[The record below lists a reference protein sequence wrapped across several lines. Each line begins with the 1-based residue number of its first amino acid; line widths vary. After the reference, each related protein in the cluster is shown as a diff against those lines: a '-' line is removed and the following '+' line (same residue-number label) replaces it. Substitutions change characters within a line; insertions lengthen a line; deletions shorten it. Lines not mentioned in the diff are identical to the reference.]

1 MLRRSLVGIA
11 LSVAVVLTS
20 LLPASA
26 QNPLPPPTV
35 GEFTSVS
42 VGAAPEGAV
51 AVTAPSAPAAGALI
65 YTDYVAIEQEA
76 RQLLADNLAFRE
88 SISPYNSKPNFI
100 TLIQKFDYAAGFN
113 KELEPGV
120 TLQARIDKA
129 DTELRRARDLYAFLA
144 VYATAQRFR
153 NDDGS
158 DPGNPLHVNYKGVF
172 CAKAENP
179 NPPDPANGGQVLPPV
194 IDWCDFT
201 ARLRQ
206 SVRESAN
213 IRMVFGQQ
221 FVADALGLHFSGTAF
236 KGGDYWV
243 KDEVAKLRA
252 AENQY
257 ELVQKGLA
265 EALDRPLGSGC
276 VVSDFFTQ
284 AEWSLLSEA
293 AESKETA
300 QHHIAVRQ
308 SYLGITTVSDV
319 PIARANAKNTYRA
332 AATDGHI
339 KLIGLAG
346 VGAGQPTGVGC
357 ARGQRPDGL
366 LVAEMA
372 ANMLKTR
379 EEARHLAEN
388 RNVFGFDVTFTPARP
403 YLTSPNSG
411 DRGLWQEANDLAD
424 FAKQLQNDEV
434 ANTRAF
440 DTSQEKLIAA
450 VEGIRGGI
458 NKEISAASGC
468 TLPGAG
474 AGEDEKFFACAEQQT
489 KELDACL
496 DLIKSEVL
504 PVGGSAFDTCLDRP
518 VIKKSDAERGLRDLR
533 GVWLQEKGILIKI
546 DNLNKRVQLADD
558 RNATVK
564 IWMGLAGG
572 AQTAAEVAQVV
583 ADGIEV
589 TTGVAAGTTVK
600 PGNVVAGVL
609 TGLAGAMSTSADIK
623 MEDAANHQETENLL
637 LDMVEARADLAV
649 AEQQYKAMYSVYD
662 GFRGD
667 ENLIEARRQRA
678 YLQHSPANDPSFR
691 IVRDSSRLQLAKA
704 LERAARVSY
713 LSARRAEYEYA
724 ARLSASNFRISD
736 IYRARTAEDI
746 QEFLK
751 NLRSKTDSLA
761 GAVSDAQVNPAD
773 FQISVAQ
780 YVLGLS
786 DAALAREGFTG
797 AAAQAERTRRF
808 RIWVAQNTF
817 PNNFEPPF
825 DGKPVLRFKLA
836 TNIQDGGVFADN
848 FGSGYSRLWLQ
859 KMAAVG
865 KPKPTNTGLSVD
877 LRTDQQGLAYRN
889 IAVTQ
894 AGLVQL
900 RAQSGCIFDY
910 RLMAPAVLLGLE
922 WAGNQNPEAATAIF
936 NANVNSESNPAANGF
951 RASEFLGRAISGTE
965 WEVLVF
971 ADGPASLPDMDLQK
985 LTDIVLNF
993 STTYASRQ
1001 PGTPVLS
1008 ECVRIDF

>member
-1 MLRRSLVGIA
+1 M
-11 LSVAVVLTS
+11 
-20 LLPASA
+20 
-26 QNPLPPPTV
+26 
-35 GEFTSVS
+35 
-42 VGAAPEGAV
+42 
-51 AVTAPSAPAAGALI
+51 
-65 YTDYVAIEQEA
+65 
-76 RQLLADNLAFRE
+76 
-88 SISPYNSKPNFI
+88 
-100 TLIQKFDYAAGFN
+100 
-113 KELEPGV
+113 
-120 TLQARIDKA
+120 
-129 DTELRRARDLYAFLA
+129 
-144 VYATAQRFR
+144 
-153 NDDGS
+153 
-158 DPGNPLHVNYKGVF
+158 
-172 CAKAENP
+172 
-179 NPPDPANGGQVLPPV
+179 
-194 IDWCDFT
+194 
-201 ARLRQ
+201 
-206 SVRESAN
+206 
-213 IRMVFGQQ
+213 
-221 FVADALGLHFSGTAF
+221 
-236 KGGDYWV
+236 
-243 KDEVAKLRA
+243 
-252 AENQY
+252 
-257 ELVQKGLA
+257 
-265 EALDRPLGSGC
+265 
-276 VVSDFFTQ
+276 
-284 AEWSLLSEA
+284 
-293 AESKETA
+293 
-300 QHHIAVRQ
+300 RQ
-308 SYLGITTVSDV
+308 SYLGIITVSDV
-319 PIARANAKNTYRA
+319 PIARANAKSTYRA

-468 TLPGAG
+468 ALPGAG

-546 DNLNKRVQLADD
+546 DNLNKRVQLAND

-736 IYRARTAEDI
+736 IYRAHGGRHPRIPE
-746 QEFLK
+746 EP
-751 NLRSKTDSLA
+751 
-761 GAVSDAQVNPAD
+761 AQ
-773 FQISVAQ
+773 
-780 YVLGLS
+780 
-786 DAALAREGFTG
+786 
-797 AAAQAERTRRF
+797 
-808 RIWVAQNTF
+808 
-817 PNNFEPPF
+817 
-825 DGKPVLRFKLA
+825 
-836 TNIQDGGVFADN
+836 QD
-848 FGSGYSRLWLQ
+848 R
-859 KMAAVG
+859 
-865 KPKPTNTGLSVD
+865 
-877 LRTDQQGLAYRN
+877 
-889 IAVTQ
+889 
-894 AGLVQL
+894 
-900 RAQSGCIFDY
+900 
-910 RLMAPAVLLGLE
+910 
-922 WAGNQNPEAATAIF
+922 
-936 NANVNSESNPAANGF
+936 
-951 RASEFLGRAISGTE
+951 
-965 WEVLVF
+965 
-971 ADGPASLPDMDLQK
+971 
-985 LTDIVLNF
+985 
-993 STTYASRQ
+993 
-1001 PGTPVLS
+1001 
-1008 ECVRIDF
+1008 